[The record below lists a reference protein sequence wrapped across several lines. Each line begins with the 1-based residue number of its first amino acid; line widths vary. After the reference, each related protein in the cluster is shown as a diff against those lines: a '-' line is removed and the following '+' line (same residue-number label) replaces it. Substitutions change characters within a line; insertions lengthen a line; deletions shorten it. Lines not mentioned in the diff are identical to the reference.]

1 MGTRSSLSEAFSLEL
16 ESVSYEPELL
26 ESLVLVGC
34 AVTYGEIAGSFTNGV
49 VSGIETVIA
58 DVDATGW

>member
-1 MGTRSSLSEAFSLEL
+1 MSLEL

>member
-1 MGTRSSLSEAFSLEL
+1 MRSSLSEASLLEF

-34 AVTYGEIAGSFTNGV
+34 AVTYGEIAGSADSV
-49 VSGIETVIA
+49 ASGINTVIV